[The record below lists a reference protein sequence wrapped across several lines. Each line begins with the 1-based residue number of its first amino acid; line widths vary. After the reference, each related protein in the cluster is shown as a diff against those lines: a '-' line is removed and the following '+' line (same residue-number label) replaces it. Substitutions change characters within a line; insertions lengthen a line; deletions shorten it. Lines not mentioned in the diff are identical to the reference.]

1 MAREI
6 VEVSVS
12 AQGYNGFD
20 EEKRKSLDA
29 HDGDCLPLVKEKFP
43 LQSKVGLLSVVTRC
57 SSSRRSGWGAKAISK
72 LDANV
77 LNGVLPRMGV
87 RCYSLCCQ
95 QVSKRRLV
103 ISWRFCWCET
113 EGNECWRFQGP
124 SVETS

>member
-77 LNGVLPRMGV
+77 LSRIFAFASTPERRTV
-87 RCYSLCCQ
+87 CCQ
-95 QVSKRRLV
+95 G
-103 ISWRFCWCET
+103 WE
-113 EGNECWRFQGP
+113 
-124 SVETS
+124 